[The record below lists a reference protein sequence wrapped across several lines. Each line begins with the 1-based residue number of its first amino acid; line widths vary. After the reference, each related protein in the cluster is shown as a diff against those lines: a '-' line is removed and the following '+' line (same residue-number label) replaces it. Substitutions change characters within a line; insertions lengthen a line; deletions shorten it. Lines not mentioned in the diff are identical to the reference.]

1 LASCAPRAGTDDAW
15 RCGYARAR
23 SRERAGAGRG
33 DALLTDGYLTIAI
46 AITLWGSIGGLAL
59 VRRPD
64 ELVGPFR
71 RVGLLVRIA
80 VFDLLVIPPA
90 AWLVAEILAIP
101 DAFAIG
107 LILVGITSAGPLSV
121 VAVQLAR
128 GDTILALATVTWLE
142 LANALVV
149 PAWATILLP
158 RTTTV
163 PMGPV
168 AFVLIAGV
176 LLPVVAGLLV
186 RMHAPGL
193 ADRLVPLARAVSIA
207 GLVTVMVI
215 VVVGN
220 VSVVGEA
227 AAAGVPLATVL
238 LIAFALAGGWLV
250 GGPHPASRFAVALVS
265 AQRGSSVALAIAVT
279 VFPDVPEAAVAVVVF
294 GMISIVVVPTL
305 GVLARGRISD
315 RVPVVAA

>member
-1 LASCAPRAGTDDAW
+1 MH
-15 RCGYARAR
+15 
-23 SRERAGAGRG
+23 
-33 DALLTDGYLTIAI
+33 
-46 AITLWGSIGGLAL
+46 
-59 VRRPD
+59 RPN
-64 ELVGPFR
+64 ELVAPFR
-71 RVGLLVRIA
+71 RVGLLVRIT

-90 AWLVAEILAIP
+90 AWLVTELLAIP
-101 DAFAIG
+101 DPFALGI
-107 LILVGITSAGPLSV
+107 ILVGVTSAGPLSV

-128 GDTILALATVTWLE
+128 GDTVLALATVTWLE
-142 LANALVV
+142 IANALAV
-149 PAWATILLP
+149 PAWAAVLLP

-168 AFVLIAGV
+168 AVILIAGV
-176 LLPVVAGLLV
+176 LLPVVVGLLV
-186 RMHAPGL
+186 RMRAPTL
-193 ADRLVPLARAVSIA
+193 ADRLVPIARVVSMA

-220 VSVVGEA
+220 LSVVGAA

-238 LIAFALAGGWLV
+238 LMAFALAGGWLI

-294 GMISIVVVPTL
+294 GMISILVVPTL

-315 RVPVVAA
+315 RVPVVTA